1 LILTATSGGGRSDGV
16 AVAPGLADPS
26 DVWPFAGTV
35 GIATTD
41 LKPGGEAEFP
51 YADDR
56 RATSVVSDSGFV
68 EAGTKVT
75 VREARRFR
83 VVVRPVA

>member
-1 LILTATSGGGRSDGV
+1 VLQ
-16 AVAPGLADPS
+16 DPN

-35 GIATTD
+35 GVATTD
-41 LKPGGEAEFP
+41 LKPGGEGQFP
-51 YADDR
+51 YADDH
-56 RATSVVSDSGFV
+56 RATSVVSDSGYI
-68 EAGTKVT
+68 EAGTKIV